1 MTEKCTLCAEATE
14 NAKKLEEIIAKYRD
28 TRGALIP
35 VLHEAQEVYGY
46 LPLEVQHEPLLKVSI
61 SLSQRYTE

>member
-46 LPLEVQHEPLLKVSI
+46 LPLEVQMNHC
-61 SLSQRYTE
+61 